1 MEHNPIK
8 QRLVGGIILV
18 SLAVIFLPMVLTER
32 DVHDA
37 TDNAV
42 PPVPE
47 AENKPTTI
55 IPLEIKPLEHA
66 APATVVTTVVEP
78 VPEGMPAE
86 TAQPMPTAAPVLT
99 PDVAALVTPVPVERA
114 APPVPA
120 SAPKVVEEVE
130 IETPEPKGDVPAWI
144 VQVGSFSS
152 DKNAHDLRDALRGK
166 GYAAFVEKVESGK
179 AAVFR
184 VSVGPEISTER
195 AEQVKQRLARE
206 MKLNGL
212 VKRYR

>member
-32 DVHDA
+32 DVHEGP
-37 TDNAV
+37 DNAV
-42 PPVPE
+42 PPVP
-47 AENKPTTI
+47 AADNKPTTI

-66 APATVVTTVVEP
+66 TPATVVTAVVDTPSVDP
-78 VPEGMPAE
+78 VPA
-86 TAQPMPTAAPVLT
+86 TTAAPVPSAAT
-99 PDVAALVTPVPVERA
+99 APEVAAAATPEPVEA
-114 APPVPA
+114 AAVPSPAPSPPVA
-120 SAPKVVEEVE
+120 EEVN

-152 DKNAHDLRDALRGK
+152 DKNAHDLRDTLRGK
-166 GYAAFVEKVESGK
+166 GYAAFVEKVASGK
-179 AAVFR
+179 TAVFR
-184 VSVGPEISTER
+184 VSVGPELSTER
-195 AEQVKQRLARE
+195 AEQLKQRLARE